1 MVASKGWI
9 RRGLAVGI
17 ATALA
22 LGAPAASAATPEEEA
37 EALITRGVELREQH
51 KDDEALA
58 LFKEALA
65 KSPTPRARAQVAL
78 AEQALGL
85 WVLAEAD
92 LANALSV
99 STDPWIAKNKAAL
112 EGALAIVRRHL
123 GSLDVRGQEGAELV
137 LDGVPLGVLPLREP
151 LRVEAGRR
159 VLEIRAKG
167 YYSTT
172 RTLEVPAGGIARE
185 TVTLV
190 VAPPD
195 ADPSGRPGD
204 RMIVSDPDPGRTQ
217 RLLGWTFAG
226 TGLALG
232 VTGTVAILVRKGIV
246 DDYNELC
253 PGLGA
258 AQPASCEDKIDSART
273 WMTVSIITYVAGGI
287 FLTGGAVLVATA
299 PKAQSAPAP
308 AAAFGCAPSLGGLA
322 CAGRF

>member
-1 MVASKGWI
+1 MGAFA
-9 RRGLAVGI
+9 RRVVAVGI
-17 ATALA
+17 ASTIAIGARNAFAL
-22 LGAPAASAATPEEEA
+22 TPEEEA
-37 EALITRGVELREQH
+37 EALISRGIELREQH
-51 KDDEALA
+51 KDDEALTV
-58 LFKEALA
+58 FKSALA

-99 STDPWIAKNKAAL
+99 PSDPWIAKNQAAL

-123 GSLDVRGQEGAELV
+123 GSLDVRGQEGAEVV
-137 LDGVPLGVLPLREP
+137 LDGVQLATLPLREP

-172 RTLEVPAGGIARE
+172 RTLEVPAGGVARE

-195 ADPSGRPGD
+195 ADPNGRPGD
-204 RMIVSDPDPGRTQ
+204 RVVADPDPGRTQ
-217 RLLGWTFAG
+217 RVIGWTFAG
-226 TGLALG
+226 TGVALG
-232 VTGTVAILVRKGIV
+232 ITGTVAILVRKGIV
-246 DDYNELC
+246 EDYNNDC
-253 PGLGA
+253 PGLGV
-258 AQPASCEDKIDSART
+258 AQSAPCEEKIDSART
-273 WMTVSIITYVAGGI
+273 WLTVSIITFVAGGI
-287 FLTGGAVLVATA
+287 FLGGGVILAATA
-299 PKAQSAPAP
+299 PRAPSSPAPAP
-308 AAAFGCAPSLGGLA
+308 AAAFGCSPSVGGLV